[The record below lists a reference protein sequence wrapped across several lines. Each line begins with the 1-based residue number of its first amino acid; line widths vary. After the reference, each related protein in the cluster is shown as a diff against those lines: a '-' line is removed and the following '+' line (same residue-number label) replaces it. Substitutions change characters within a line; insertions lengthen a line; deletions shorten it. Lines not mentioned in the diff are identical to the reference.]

1 MRDSYG
7 RTIDYLRISITEQCN
22 LRCRYCMPE
31 HAETFCQSRHLM
43 SFGEILSA
51 ARAAAS
57 LGVRAVK
64 ITGGEPL
71 CRPGCPELIGRLK
84 EIKGIRQ
91 VTMTTN
97 GLLVSRYLDELLD
110 AGLDGINISLDTLNE
125 AQFHQITR
133 RNFPL
138 SQVLKA
144 VESCSAKLPTKI
156 NAVLLPETEN
166 QLIPLARLA
175 CSLPVDVRFI
185 EQMPL
190 GNGRQAPSCRSSR
203 DSVLTRLKAEWP
215 SLSPV
220 SESKGNGPAVYY
232 RTPAFSGSVGLIE
245 AVSHSFCSGCNRI
258 RITSDGQ
265 LKPCLCYGDSLDLM
279 PALEKKNEQQ
289 LLALFQ
295 KAVKNKPKA
304 HCFLQASEVSERRYM
319 SQIGG

>member
-7 RTIDYLRISITEQCN
+7 RAINYLRISVTEQCN

-31 HAETFCQSRHLM
+31 TDETSGLSRRLM
-43 SFGEILSA
+43 TDGEIAAA

-57 LGVRAVK
+57 LGIQAVK

-71 CRPGCPELIGRLK
+71 CRPGCPDLIRRLK
-84 EIKGIRQ
+84 EIPGIRQ

-97 GLLVSRYLDELLD
+97 GLLASRYLDELLS

-125 AQFHQITR
+125 EQFCQITR

-138 SQVLKA
+138 SQVLDA
-144 VESCSAKLPTKI
+144 VRLCSEKFSTKI
-156 NAVLLPETEN
+156 NAVLLSETED

-190 GNGRQAPSCRSSR
+190 GGRKLASSSCRSALS
-203 DSVLTRLKAEWP
+203 RLKAEWQD
-215 SLSPV
+215 LSPV
-220 SESKGNGPAVYY
+220 SEPRGNGPAVYW
-232 RTPAFSGSVGLIE
+232 RAPGFLGTVGLIE
-245 AVSHSFCSGCNRI
+245 AVSHSFCSSCNRI
-258 RITSDGQ
+258 RLTSDGQ
-265 LKPCLCYGDSLDLM
+265 LKPCLCYGDSIDLM
-279 PALEKKNEQQ
+279 PALESKNDEE

-295 KAVKNKPKA
+295 KAVRNKPKA
-304 HCFLQASEVSERRYM
+304 HCFLQPDEISEHRYM

>member
-1 MRDSYG
+1 MRDSHG

-22 LRCRYCMPE
+22 LRCRYCMPD
-31 HAETFCQSRHLM
+31 HAGASSAPGQTMTFD
-43 SFGEILSA
+43 EILAA

-57 LGVRAVK
+57 LGVQAVK

-84 EIKGIRQ
+84 KIPGIRQ

-97 GLLVSRYLDELLD
+97 GLLVSRYLEDLLR
-110 AGLDGINISLDTLNE
+110 AGLDGINISLDTLDE
-125 AQFHQITR
+125 KQFHQITR

-138 SQVLKA
+138 SQVLEA
-144 VESCSAKLPTKI
+144 VELCSAKLPTKI
-156 NAVLLPETEN
+156 NAVLLPETGE
-166 QLIPLARLA
+166 QLIPLASLA

-190 GNGRQAPSCRSSR
+190 GGRTSPDAARACG
-203 DSVLTRLKAEWP
+203 SVLARLKAEWP
-215 SLSPV
+215 DLSPV
-220 SESKGNGPAVYY
+220 SEPRGNGPAVYY
-232 RTPAFSGSVGLIE
+232 SAPELSGSVGLIE

-258 RITSDGQ
+258 RLTSGGQ
-265 LKPCLCYGDSLDLM
+265 LKPCLCYGDSVDLT
-279 PALEKKNEQQ
+279 PALKAGNEPE

-295 KAVKNKPKA
+295 KAVRNKPKS
-304 HCFLQASEVSERRYM
+304 HCFLNASEVSEHRYM